1 MDEKNDSLRID
12 LEKVIRDK
20 NSRLA
25 KTLPRFVIAYL
36 KRTIHQD
43 EVNRILTT
51 YAHLDPIPF
60 IRAAFVDM
68 GISYQAVGIEHLAD
82 NGRYLF
88 VSNHPFGG
96 MDRLVRCDQ
105 IYQRLRN
112 VHIIV
117 NCLLMYLPP
126 LTSLFIPINKHGR
139 QKAEYVQ
146 ILKTQ
151 LDDNGPIATFPAG
164 LCSRRIK
171 GVVQDLAWKPSF
183 IKNAISSGR
192 DIVPVFF
199 EGKLSSFFYNLA
211 NLRTFLGIKAN
222 IEMLYLADEMFK
234 QKGKHFNI
242 RFGTPIPCDRLAEFH
257 STKEASD
264 FVRDTVYRL
273 ESEK

>member
-20 NSRLA
+20 NPRLA

-36 KRTIHQD
+36 KKIIHQD
-43 EVNRILTT
+43 EINRILTA
-51 YAHLDPIPF
+51 YAHLDSIPF

-68 GISYQAVGIEHLAD
+68 GISYQAVGIERLAD
-82 NGRYLF
+82 DGRYLF

-96 MDRLVRCDQ
+96 MDGLMLCDE
-105 IYQRLRN
+105 IYKRFGK

-117 NCLLMYLPP
+117 NDLLMYLTP
-126 LTSLFIPINKHGR
+126 LKSLFIPINKHGR

-146 ILKTQ
+146 ILKNQ

-171 GVVQDLAWKPSF
+171 GKVQDPAWKPSF
-183 IKNAISSGR
+183 IKNAIFSGR

-199 EGKLSSFFYNLA
+199 EGRLSSFFYNLA
-211 NLRTFLGIKAN
+211 NMRTTLGVKVN
-222 IEMLYLADEMFK
+222 LEMLYLADEMFK

-242 RFGTPIPCDRLAEFH
+242 RFGTPIPCDQLKEFR
-257 STKEASD
+257 SAKEASD
-264 FVRDTVYRL
+264 FVRNAVYRL

>member
-1 MDEKNDSLRID
+1 MNEKNDSLRID

-20 NSRLA
+20 NPRLA

-36 KRTIHQD
+36 KRIIHQD
-43 EVNRILTT
+43 EINRILTA
-51 YAHLDPIPF
+51 YAHLDSIPF

-68 GISYQAVGIEHLAD
+68 GISYQAVGIERLAD
-82 NGRYLF
+82 DGRYLF

-96 MDRLVRCDQ
+96 MDGLMLCDE
-105 IYQRLRN
+105 IYKRFGK

-117 NCLLMYLPP
+117 NDLLMYLTP
-126 LTSLFIPINKHGR
+126 LKSLFIPINKHGR

-146 ILKTQ
+146 MLKTQ
-151 LDDNGPIATFPAG
+151 LDDSGPIATFPAG

-242 RFGTPIPCDRLAEFH
+242 RFGTPIPCDRLKEFP

-264 FVRDTVYRL
+264 FVRDAVYRMKQ
-273 ESEK
+273 EK